1 MDLSGVYAMFTA
13 ILVSS
18 VILLYLGT
26 IGLKNEP
33 QNEEVNA

>member
-18 VILLYLGT
+18 AILLILGT

-33 QNEEVNA
+33 QQEELNA